1 MILEWPLLFV
11 FLTLTLLF
19 PFSSSPIAIGFL
31 LLVITLC
38 IATGLAILVSSFWVS
53 YVLVLVLVGGLM
65 VVFIYVALLASNEL
79 FSPLS
84 SSRLGVLGVL
94 GILGFFFIVSFYA
107 SESAVEG
114 GNSSVGLDPYFS
126 SSIKWLEGFYSYEL
140 GALTLFLALYLFF
153 TLVIVVSISKNCS
166 MTLRNQ
172 N

>member
-1 MILEWPLLFV
+1 
-11 FLTLTLLF
+11 
-19 PFSSSPIAIGFL
+19 
-31 LLVITLC
+31 
-38 IATGLAILVSSFWVS
+38 
-53 YVLVLVLVGGLM
+53 M

-84 SSRLGVLGVL
+84 PSRLGVLGVL

-114 GNSSVGLDPYFS
+114 GNSSAGLDPYLF

-153 TLVIVVSISKNCS
+153 TLVIVVSISKNCT

>member
-84 SSRLGVLGVL
+84 PSRLGILGALGV
-94 GILGFFFIVSFYA
+94 LGFFFIVSFYA

-114 GNSSVGLDPYFS
+114 GKFFGRVGSISLFFHKMAWGLLFLRIGSINFIFSTLSIFYFS
-126 SSIKWLEGFYSYEL
+126 YCCFY
-140 GALTLFLALYLFF
+140 F
-153 TLVIVVSISKNCS
+153 
-166 MTLRNQ
+166 
-172 N
+172 